1 MQLYSF
7 LMLIVSLGCGS
18 LPPTEAS
25 LLQSATASAA
35 LVLVW
40 TLLCHVAART
50 CANQVRSEKI
60 DPIVGSDLLEK
71 QLNVFRWLGL
81 GVALFCLAGFGLAGA
96 IARIPVV
103 ESSAFLQAILL
114 LIPGIVLTAGTW
126 SAEHLYGVLMGY
138 TPRGVHNYLN
148 SMQMTFR
155 SGIGWLLIPV
165 LLLLGMNDAIAMLPI
180 SERAASGINATAIL
194 LLITVGVPLL
204 IHRLFKTKPLQET
217 NAAWVNELLAA
228 AGVAG
233 TRAVRWETGGRTY
246 NALVAGFV
254 PPLRTLLI
262 SDRLIDE
269 LPRSQVAMVVLH
281 EAAHLRRRHM
291 PLRMLAILPAWGS
304 GALVTGLAGDHTWA
318 MAGGTVFGILMT
330 LLLLK
335 IVAYRTEHDAD
346 VQACRM
352 AEKMAGV
359 VPDVPAT
366 YDEAADALSAG
377 LWRVTADQPKSRKPT
392 WLHPGVSERVARM
405 QSLGIAT

>member
-1 MQLYSF
+1 
-7 LMLIVSLGCGS
+7 
-18 LPPTEAS
+18 
-25 LLQSATASAA
+25 
-35 LVLVW
+35 
-40 TLLCHVAART
+40 
-50 CANQVRSEKI
+50 
-60 DPIVGSDLLEK
+60 
-71 QLNVFRWLGL
+71 
-81 GVALFCLAGFGLAGA
+81 
-96 IARIPVV
+96 
-103 ESSAFLQAILL
+103 
-114 LIPGIVLTAGTW
+114 
-126 SAEHLYGVLMGY
+126 
-138 TPRGVHNYLN
+138 
-148 SMQMTFR
+148 
-155 SGIGWLLIPV
+155 
-165 LLLLGMNDAIAMLPI
+165 
-180 SERAASGINATAIL
+180 
-194 LLITVGVPLL
+194 L

-217 NAAWVNELLAA
+217 NASWVNELLSA
-228 AGVAG
+228 AGVAR

-246 NALVAGFV
+246 NALVAGFI

-304 GALVTGLAGDHTWA
+304 GALVTRLAGDHTWA

-377 LWRVTADQPKSRKPT
+377 LWRVTADQPKSRQPT

-405 QSLGIAT
+405 QLVG